1 MANYYRIESVPD
13 GFVKL
18 KINAIYRKDSDSK
31 IIKFKISGGYGL
43 AVTNAE
49 EISEVNGAIA
59 TKHKGYTKWGRE
71 LSDLTIKRITKDAH
85 YKTVQGPPAPLVG
98 PVPYDKLSNADKDY
112 HRNTANTSPKQGM
125 NAGFVPLSEPT
136 GESSY
141 GTTSRSIKNTQ
152 ETKSKPRQ
160 QSTPKEEV
168 EVIPSDWSKFNK
180 KEIFELFSCAWG
192 WYNRPMSKMKSSF
205 HGVDQDS
212 TFDVINPFII
222 YGIMKKRVKAENLPA
237 YNILIKLPGI
247 IGNAELQNYYN
258 RMFNKKTSDDADAQ
272 KAANRYDSRNMKIGG
287 MNFNI
292 GKLPTSLRHTINAG
306 RLTSRALF
314 GTARGII
321 ATSKWLGTSKLPWPK
336 QGKGEQ
342 EGSKAEQATAN
353 QQAATP
359 SPASSNA
366 KESKDDKVNT
376 VRFDKLS
383 KILTAIKDSLKP
395 KDKEAKNVEGVDKA
409 DLSDTTKHSA
419 TTSTDGK
426 VEKEAGKGIFGALG
440 GLFSMLMGALKVGF
454 SLVGTIFKSVMSGFV
469 SMLSS
474 GMGIFGTVIRTLISS
489 LAFLGPLLLP
499 IAGILAGGL
508 LVKFLGD
515 KVSEWIG
522 NSDAAQSEREAQQE
536 RHVGEIAPTKA
547 LKDMNSEEFSA
558 LNAKRKED
566 GKTEFTA
573 QQKDDY
579 IANKDYQLEA
589 RDAEVARRKEVKD
602 NNKGV
607 VPITQALYDK
617 IPAKLKAEWQKDGK
631 TFRITDALGTEG
643 SPDIAQSSAI
653 KSVVASAQRS
663 TEIVK
668 TAAAIQ
674 EEKDKSV
681 KHEVERQIPN
691 ASPPAPIIVPSGGS
705 GGFQNSS
712 RMDNDSIMYEYLF
725 KTARPSFVC

>member
-18 KINAIYRKDSDSK
+18 KINAIYRKDSDGK

-43 AVTNAE
+43 DVTNAE
-49 EISEVNGAIA
+49 EISEVNSAIA

-112 HRNTANTSPKQGM
+112 HRNTSNTSPKQGM
-125 NAGFVPLSEPT
+125 NAGFVTLSAPT

-141 GTTSRSIKNTQ
+141 GTKSRSTKNTQ
-152 ETKSKPRQ
+152 QTKSKPRQ

-192 WYNRPMSKMKSSF
+192 WYNRPMSEMKSKF
-205 HGVDQDS
+205 HGVGQDS

-237 YNILIKLPGI
+237 YNILIKLPGLQ
-247 IGNAELQNYYN
+247 GNPELQNYYD

-292 GKLPTSLRHTINAG
+292 GKLPNSLRHTINAG

-336 QGKGEQ
+336 QDYSFLSQGKGEQ

-353 QQAATP
+353 QQAATQT
-359 SPASSNA
+359 PASSNA

-409 DLSDTTKHSA
+409 DLSDTTKQTSSDGVGKTEKEKKSGGFGWLLAMALPLLGLLGSMLKKVKDFLLGSLEVVGKIMAFFGEKTISKLLQDLRIPRTPTSIPEEPNKPNGASGLPDSGSKTKDGKPVKEEDKKSKRLTKDEQRVKAIKERADAKNGIKPIESA
-419 TTSTDGK
+419 TENIAKKEAVKEAVKD
-426 VEKEAGKGIFGALG
+426 VEKVAVTEVTKAGA
-440 GLFSMLMGALKVGF
+440 SGALKSFAIRAAGF
-454 SLVGTIFKSVMSGFV
+454 LAPFLLSEAAGVVAAGALV
-469 SMLSS
+469 
-474 GMGIFGTVIRTLISS
+474 
-489 LAFLGPLLLP
+489 
-499 IAGILAGGL
+499 AGGVYL
-508 LVKFLGD
+508 AYQN
-515 KVSEWIG
+515 I
-522 NSDAAQSEREAQQE
+522 AA
-536 RHVGEIAPTKA
+536 P
-547 LKDMNSEEFSA
+547 
-558 LNAKRKED
+558 
-566 GKTEFTA
+566 
-573 QQKDDY
+573 
-579 IANKDYQLEA
+579 
-589 RDAEVARRKEVKD
+589 
-602 NNKGV
+602 
-607 VPITQALYDK
+607 
-617 IPAKLKAEWQKDGK
+617 
-631 TFRITDALGTEG
+631 GTNEMV
-643 SPDIAQSSAI
+643 QN
-653 KSVVASAQRS
+653 
-663 TEIVK
+663 
-668 TAAAIQ
+668 AAIAKSKADEIKKHEIEIQ
-674 EEKDKSV
+674 QMKDK
-681 KHEVERQIPN
+681 QIIQQQQQVS
-691 ASPPAPIIVPSGGS
+691 AATPPAPIIVPSGGS